1 MMSSIVTNTAANSAL
16 RYLSNNSAAQSSSVS
31 KLSSGSRI
39 TSAADDASGLA
50 VGTKIKSD
58 VTALKQAATNASNGS
73 SILQAAD
80 GGMARIGDILQR
92 MKSLATQSMSGT
104 VGDNERAYIDA
115 EYQQLIEEI
124 DSIATGTRFND
135 DSLLTNNGAAAD
147 ATDWQGGVTFI
158 VGSSVSDTIT
168 VTVTAVDSTALA
180 LNATDVGTE
189 ATATAAITA
198 LDTAISDVSK
208 ARANV
213 GAQIS
218 RFDYHGQMI
227 ETSIENQE
235 AIQSSIMDVD
245 IASEQTKLSN
255 AEVLTQAAIA
265 ALGKANEMPSQL
277 LSLLR

>member
-1 MMSSIVTNTAANSAL
+1 MSSIVTNTAANSAL
-16 RYLSNNSAAQSSSVS
+16 RYLSNNSTAQSSSVS

-92 MKSLATQSMSGT
+92 MKSLATQSMAGT

-124 DSIATGTRFND
+124 DGIATGTRFND
-135 DSLLTNNGAAAD
+135 NSLLTNTGAAAD
-147 ATDWQGGVTFI
+147 ATDWQGGVTFV
-158 VGSSVSDTIT
+158 VGSNVSDTIT
-168 VTVTAVDSTALA
+168 VTITAVDSTALA

-189 ATATAAITA
+189 TTATAAITA

-245 IASEQTKLSN
+245 VASEQTKLSN

>member
-1 MMSSIVTNTAANSAL
+1 MSSIVTNTAANSAL

>member
-1 MMSSIVTNTAANSAL
+1 MSSIVTNTAANSAL

-92 MKSLATQSMSGT
+92 MKSLATQSISGT

-124 DSIATGTRFND
+124 DSIAKGTRFND
-135 DSLLTNNGAAAD
+135 DSLLTNTGAAAD
-147 ATDWQGGVTFI
+147 ATDWQSGVTFV

-168 VTVTAVDSTALA
+168 VSITAVDSTALA
-180 LNATDVGTE
+180 LDTSDVGTE
-189 ATATAAITA
+189 ATATAAIAA

-227 ETSIENQE
+227 ATSIENQE

-245 IASEQTKLSN
+245 IAAEQTKLSN
-255 AEVLTQAAIA
+255 AEVMTQAAIA

>member
-16 RYLSNNSAAQSSSVS
+16 RYLSNNSTAQSSSVS

-92 MKSLATQSMSGT
+92 MKSLATQSMAGT

-124 DSIATGTRFND
+124 DGIATGTRFND
-135 DSLLTNNGAAAD
+135 NSLLTNTGAAAD
-147 ATDWQGGVTFI
+147 ATDWQGGVTFV
-158 VGSSVSDTIT
+158 VGSNVSDTIT
-168 VTVTAVDSTALA
+168 VTITAVDSTALA

-189 ATATAAITA
+189 TTATAAITA

-245 IASEQTKLSN
+245 VASEQTKLSN

>member
-1 MMSSIVTNTAANSAL
+1 MTSIVTNTAANSAL
-16 RYLSNNSAAQSSSVS
+16 RYLSNNSTAQSSSVS

-92 MKSLATQSMSGT
+92 MKSLATQSVAGT

-124 DSIATGTRFND
+124 DSIATSTRFND
-135 DSLLTNNGAAAD
+135 DSLLTNTGAAAD
-147 ATDWQGGVTFI
+147 ATDWQGGVTFV
-158 VGSSVSDTIT
+158 VGSSVTDTMT
-168 VTVTAVDSTALA
+168 VTITAVDSTALA
-180 LNATDVGTE
+180 LDATDVGTE

-198 LDTAISDVSK
+198 LDTAISSVSE
-208 ARANV
+208 ARASV

-227 ETSIENQE
+227 DTSIENQE

>member
-1 MMSSIVTNTAANSAL
+1 MSSIVTNTAANSAL
-16 RYLSNNSAAQSSSVS
+16 RYLSTNSAAQSSSVS

-92 MKSLATQSMSGT
+92 MKSLATQSMAGT

-135 DSLLTNNGAAAD
+135 DSLLTNTGAATG
-147 ATDWQGGVTFI
+147 ATDWQGGVTFV
-158 VGSSVSDTIT
+158 VGSNVSDTIT

-180 LNATDVGTE
+180 LGTTEVGTE
-189 ATATAAITA
+189 ATAKAAIAA
-198 LDTAISDVSK
+198 LDTAISDVSE

>member
-1 MMSSIVTNTAANSAL
+1 MTSIVTNNAANSAL
-16 RYLSNNSAAQSSSVS
+16 RYLNLNNDAQTSSVS
-31 KLSSGSRI
+31 KISSGSRI

-58 VTALKQAATNASNGS
+58 VTALQQASTNAANGS

-80 GGMARIGDILQR
+80 GGMARVGDILQR
-92 MKSLATQSMSGT
+92 MKSLATQSLSGT

-135 DSLLTNNGAAAD
+135 DSLLTNVGAAAG
-147 ATDWQGGVTFI
+147 ATDWQAGVTFV
-158 VGSSVSDTIT
+158 VGSSVTDTIS
-168 VTVTAVDSTALA
+168 VSITAVDTTALA

-189 ATATAAITA
+189 ATATAAIAA
-198 LDTAISDVSK
+198 LDAAISSVSE

-227 ETSIENQE
+227 DTSIENQE

-245 IASEQTKLSN
+245 IAAEQTKLSN

-265 ALGKANEMPSQL
+265 ALGRANEMPSQL

>member
-1 MMSSIVTNTAANSAL
+1 MSSIVTNTAANSAL
-16 RYLSNNSAAQSSSVS
+16 RYLSNNSASQSSSVS
-31 KLSSGSRI
+31 KIASGSRI
-39 TSAADDASGLA
+39 TSASDDASGLA
-50 VGTKIKSD
+50 VGTKIQSD
-58 VTALKQAATNASNGS
+58 VTALNQAATNASNGS
-73 SILQAAD
+73 SILEAAD

-92 MKSLATQSMSGT
+92 MKSLATQSISGT
-104 VGDNERAYIDA
+104 VGDDERAYIDA
-115 EYQQLIEEI
+115 EYQQLVEEI

-135 DSLLTNNGAAAD
+135 DSLLTSS
-147 ATDWQGGVTFI
+147 ATNSVDWQTGVNFV
-158 VGSSVSDTIT
+158 VGSSVTDTIN
-168 VTVTAVDSTALA
+168 VSITAVDSTSLA
-180 LNATDVGTE
+180 LNSTDVSTE

-198 LDTAISDVSK
+198 LDDAISSVSE
-208 ARANV
+208 ARASV

-227 ETSIENQE
+227 DTSIENQT

-245 IASEQTKLSN
+245 VAEEQTKLAN